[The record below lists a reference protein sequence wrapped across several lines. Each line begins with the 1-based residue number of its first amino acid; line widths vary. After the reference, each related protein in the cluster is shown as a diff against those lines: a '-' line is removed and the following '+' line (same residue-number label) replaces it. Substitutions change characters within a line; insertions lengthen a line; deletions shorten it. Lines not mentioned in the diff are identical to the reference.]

1 MKIKLFSVVILLA
14 LLAGTACSL
23 PLVSNTSST
32 NLQAT
37 QESLNA
43 TAMAI
48 GVQQTVIA
56 LQQSPTS
63 QTTEQPPTAQVP
75 TTEPPTV
82 APPTVAPPTAT
93 ATPQD
98 VNSFLQTAN
107 VLIYE
112 DVAGTSLIPDVK
124 RAADG
129 LGMKNYTH
137 VGDDIGKFMQLASG
151 PITYDLVVVA
161 AETRSIFKGELF
173 DAVISQVN
181 RGASV
186 VIEIWYLDQI
196 INGKAKPLMNQCGVD
211 YYSNWTRNPGYDKN
225 DYALL
230 WIEPTSPIFNKPNV
244 VQPLYRIRFYWS
256 GDVGDLM
263 QLTPSSTAHQLAAPV
278 SYTYTRDHGLLYSC
292 IDGRMV
298 LQTFST
304 HDYADADMQMLWQ
317 NYMYNTL
324 QARLDYL
331 AAHP

>member
-1 MKIKLFSVVILLA
+1 MSNKLVSVFILLA
-14 LLAGTACSL
+14 LLTGTACNL
-23 PLVSNTSST
+23 PLVSNLSSP

-37 QESLNA
+37 QDALNA

-56 LQQSPTS
+56 MQQGTSPETSPLPPTEPTS
-63 QTTEQPPTAQVP
+63 
-75 TTEPPTV
+75 TTEPPTIT
-82 APPTVAPPTAT
+82 PTITQT
-93 ATPQD
+93 ITTTPQD

-124 RAADG
+124 IAADSLG
-129 LGMKNYTH
+129 LKNYTH

-151 PITYDLVVVA
+151 PTNFDLIVVA
-161 AETRSIFKGELF
+161 AETRSIFRGELF
-173 DAVISQVN
+173 DATIDQVN

-186 VIEIWYLDQI
+186 VIEIWYLDKI

-211 YYSNWTRNPGYDKN
+211 FYSNWTRGPGYNKD

-230 WIEPTSPIFNKPNV
+230 WIEPSSPIFNKPNV

-263 QLTPSSTAHQLAAPV
+263 QLTPDSTAHQLAAPV
-278 SYTYTRDHGLLYSC
+278 SYSYTRDHGLLYSC
-292 IDGRMV
+292 LDGRMV

-317 NYMYNTL
+317 NYLYNSL
-324 QARLDYL
+324 QARLDYKSS
-331 AAHP
+331 HP

>member
-1 MKIKLFSVVILLA
+1 MKIKLISIVILIA
-14 LLAGTACSL
+14 LLAGTACNL
-23 PLVSNTSST
+23 PLVSNLTSP

-37 QESLNA
+37 QDALNA

-48 GVQQTVIA
+48 GVQQTVMA
-56 LQQSPTS
+56 MQQVSPPETSPQPTS
-63 QTTEQPPTAQVP
+63 DSMP
-75 TTEPPTV
+75 TTEPPTIT
-82 APPTVAPPTAT
+82 PTITPTVTTA
-93 ATPQD
+93 PQD

-151 PITYDLVVVA
+151 PNNYDLVVVA
-161 AETRSIFKGELF
+161 AETRSIFRGELF

-211 YYSNWTRNPGYDKN
+211 YYSNWTRGPGYSKD

-263 QLTPSSTAHQLAAPV
+263 QLTPNSTAHQLAAPV
-278 SYTYTRDHGLLYSC
+278 SYTYTRDHGLIYSC

-304 HDYADADMQMLWQ
+304 HDYADADMQLLWQ

-324 QARLDYL
+324 QARLDYI